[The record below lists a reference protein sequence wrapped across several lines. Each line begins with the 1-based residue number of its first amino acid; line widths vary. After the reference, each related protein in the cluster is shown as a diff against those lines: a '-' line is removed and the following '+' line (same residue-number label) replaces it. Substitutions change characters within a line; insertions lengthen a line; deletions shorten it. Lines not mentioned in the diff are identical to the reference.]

1 MAAKP
6 ILQRGSCW
14 RVGNGETIRIL
25 KDAWLPSSPT
35 NKVLHPV
42 QNIEEG
48 MMVAELI
55 DPVSWWWDREF
66 ILRSFNRKEA
76 EAILRVP
83 LSCRYTPDT
92 LFWLAEKSGEYS
104 VRTGYHV
111 AQRLIKELD
120 WTKCSMGLW
129 EVRVWKVLWKLK
141 VPNEIKVFGWRA
153 CCNILPTQVNL
164 IRKRIIEDNRCEACK
179 TEPETKVHALWN
191 CGVAQDIW
199 AGCSVRL
206 QKCCGGQD
214 DML

>member
-1 MAAKP
+1 MEAADLPNSSYMWKSIMAAKP

-76 EAILRVP
+76 ESHFA
-83 LSCRYTPDT
+83 S
-92 LFWLAEKSGEYS
+92 AS
-104 VRTGYHV
+104 
-111 AQRLIKELD
+111 
-120 WTKCSMGLW
+120 
-129 EVRVWKVLWKLK
+129 
-141 VPNEIKVFGWRA
+141 
-153 CCNILPTQVNL
+153 
-164 IRKRIIEDNRCEACK
+164 
-179 TEPETKVHALWN
+179 
-191 CGVAQDIW
+191 
-199 AGCSVRL
+199 
-206 QKCCGGQD
+206 
-214 DML
+214 